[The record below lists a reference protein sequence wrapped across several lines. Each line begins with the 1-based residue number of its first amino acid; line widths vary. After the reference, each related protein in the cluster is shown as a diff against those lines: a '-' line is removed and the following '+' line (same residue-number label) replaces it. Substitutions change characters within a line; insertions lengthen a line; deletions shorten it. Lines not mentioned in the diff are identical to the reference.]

1 MSPQKPVSLEA
12 TFAQLEKL
20 ARERELERNTERDH
34 EDWSAQGA
42 TDFERLLNSSNLTG
56 HPPANTQN
64 SRDPFSA
71 TGSFAPSDADCVCNQ
86 HPLGLYL
93 KSTGGQ
99 SSFAIC
105 PACDPQRRCEDCQG
119 TGQLRRFNLL
129 SLKDEII
136 PGACACRVGRKRA
149 ERLNQIQLPRRYLTA
164 TFENLVFSHLA
175 QSQNLTQKLN
185 NCREQVMQFC
195 ENALPFLKGQEHA
208 PNKIFLT
215 LLGPV
220 GTGKT
225 LLGSAALKY
234 LVEETGCHARFVDF
248 LYLLGQLRETYS
260 QNSSEEKILKPLR
273 EADVLLI
280 DELGKGRAEK
290 AWQMEKLDD
299 LLNSRYNEGRIT
311 ILTTNYLPPEVAY
324 DPVRAGF
331 RSAPANESFWEQS
344 LPERIGARMYD
355 RIVESSVFVDF
366 IGLPSFRR
374 ATAEGFLQRFRS
386 EISG

>member
-1 MSPQKPVSLEA
+1 MPNESPLNLQSAFEELER
-12 TFAQLEKL
+12 L
-20 ARERELERNTERDH
+20 AREREKHSHHQHMANATAPN
-34 EDWSAQGA
+34 SQGNA
-42 TDFERLLNSSNLTG
+42 ETKLQSNEHACTCG
-56 HPPANTQN
+56 
-64 SRDPFSA
+64 
-71 TGSFAPSDADCVCNQ
+71 Q

-93 KSTGGQ
+93 NTDGSTNEF
-99 SSFAIC
+99 SVC
-105 PACDPQRRCEDCQG
+105 LACDPQPRCEDCLG

-129 SLKDEII
+129 TLKDEVI
-136 PGACACRVGRKRA
+136 PGACACRTGRRRA
-149 ERLNQIQLPRRYLTA
+149 ELLNQVGFPRRYKQA
-164 TFENLVFSHLA
+164 TFDALQMAHVG
-175 QSQNLTQKLN
+175 QNSKHAHKLN
-185 NCREQVMQFC
+185 DCRTRVYSFC
-195 ENALPFLKGQEHA
+195 ESVVPFLNHKGPA
-208 PNKIFLT
+208 PDKIFLT

-225 LLGSAALKY
+225 HLASSALRW
-234 LVEETGCHARFVDF
+234 LVEETGCSARFVDF
-248 LYLLGQLRETYS
+248 LFLLSQLRESYS

-290 AWQMEKLDD
+290 AWQLEKLDD

-311 ILTTNYLPPEVAY
+311 LLTTNYLPPEFSY
-324 DPVRAGF
+324 DPVRSGF

-374 ATAEGFLQRFRS
+374 ALADSYLERYKAEMLKES
-386 EISG
+386 